1 MQIWK
6 LLSLR
11 DSGQNCIKKLK
22 TLTLPKLH
30 GVKRVLDALL
40 AIQLDPWCCVR
51 LGTGNF
57 GTDQRLGNTILRDYS
72 VFSY

>member
-11 DSGQNCIKKLK
+11 DGEKNCIK

-30 GVKRVLDALL
+30 GVKRALGALL
-40 AIQLDPWCCVR
+40 ALQLDPWCCVR
-51 LGTGNF
+51 LGENVININNINNF
-57 GTDQRLGNTILRDYS
+57 VLS
-72 VFSY
+72 V